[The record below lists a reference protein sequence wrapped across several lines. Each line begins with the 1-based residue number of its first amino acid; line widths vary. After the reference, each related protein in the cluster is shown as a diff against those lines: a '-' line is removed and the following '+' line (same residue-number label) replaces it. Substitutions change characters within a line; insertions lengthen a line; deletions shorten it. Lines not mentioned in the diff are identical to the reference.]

1 MPMAHAHQV
10 TIRSCLLFFLFCK
23 KKKNSISVAVIRH
36 SEDMTKVDVNIRR
49 NGQLRVSLG
58 DMELAFSVEVEEK
71 EKVSVV

>member
-10 TIRSCLLFFLFCK
+10 TTRSCLLFFLFCK
-23 KKKNSISVAVIRH
+23 KKISISVAVIRH

-71 EKVSVV
+71 EKVSVL